1 MITFTTTN
9 DNHMLTKR
17 KKYHFTNELIAKLF
31 NYSSA
36 ASYKNSTAKPRIDKA
51 IEQIITIVEEHIKS
65 SL

>member
-1 MITFTTTN
+1 
-9 DNHMLTKR
+9 MLTKR